1 MHTLSVAQRP
11 FFYDSVEPTIDRGR
25 TTNRTVSRTVNR
37 TVNRT
42 ANHAV
47 RKAHHAVDVLA
58 DQALTG
64 VGKVS
69 DSLHI
74 AVNHAADAVIH
85 TADRVAQVPVQVRQK
100 RIKLANAA
108 FATMRARPFLTLG
121 SAIAVGYIIGHMA
134 RR

>member
-1 MHTLSVAQRP
+1 MHTLSVAQRS
-11 FFYDSVEPTIDRGR
+11 FFYDSVEPTIDCG
-25 TTNRTVSRTVNR
+25 
-37 TVNRT
+37 RT
-42 ANHAV
+42 ANPTAS
-47 RKAHHAVDVLA
+47 RTAKAAHHVVDVLA

-74 AVNHAADAVIH
+74 AVNHAADVVIH

-100 RIKLANAA
+100 RIKLASAA
-108 FATMRARPFLTLG
+108 FATMRARPLLTLG
-121 SAIAVGYIIGHMA
+121 SAIAIGYIIGRMA

>member
-1 MHTLSVAQRP
+1 MHTLSVAQRSSLD
-11 FFYDSVEPTIDRGR
+11 DSVEPTIDR
-25 TTNRTVSRTVNR
+25 SRTADA
-37 TVNRT
+37 TASSTAYRT
-42 ANHAV
+42 AEA
-47 RKAHHAVDVLA
+47 AHHVVDVLA

-108 FATMRARPFLTLG
+108 FATMRARPLLTLG
-121 SAIAVGYIIGHMA
+121 GAIAVGYIIGHMA

>member
-11 FFYDSVEPTIDRGR
+11 FFYDSVEHTI
-25 TTNRTVSRTVNR
+25 
-37 TVNRT
+37 NRT
-42 ANHAV
+42 ANRTA
-47 RKAHHAVDVLA
+47 RAAHHVVDALA

-69 DSLHI
+69 GSLHI
-74 AVNHAADAVIH
+74 AVNHAADTVIQ
-85 TADRVAQVPVQVRQK
+85 TADWVGRVPVQVRRK

-121 SAIAVGYIIGHMA
+121 SAIAVGYVIGHMA

>member
-11 FFYDSVEPTIDRGR
+11 FFYDSVEHTIDR
-25 TTNRTVSRTVNR
+25 SRTA
-37 TVNRT
+37 NRT
-42 ANHAV
+42 ARA
-47 RKAHHAVDVLA
+47 AHHVVDALA

-69 DSLHI
+69 GSLHM
-74 AVNHAADAVIH
+74 AVNHTADAVIH
-85 TADRVAQVPVQVRQK
+85 TADWVAQVPVQVRQK

-121 SAIAVGYIIGHMA
+121 SAVAVGYIIGHMA

>member
-1 MHTLSVAQRP
+1 MPTPSVAQRP
-11 FFYDSVEPTIDRGR
+11 FFYDSVEHTIDRR
-25 TTNRTVSRTVNR
+25 
-37 TVNRT
+37 RT
-42 ANHAV
+42 ATA
-47 RKAHHAVDVLA
+47 AHHVVDALA

-69 DSLHI
+69 GSLHI
-74 AVNHAADAVIH
+74 AVNHAADAAIQ
-85 TADRVAQVPVQVRQK
+85 TADWVAQVPVQVRRK

-121 SAIAVGYIIGHMA
+121 SAIAVGYIIGRMA

>member
-1 MHTLSVAQRP
+1 MHTLSGARRS
-11 FFYDSVEPTIDRGR
+11 FLYDAEPTIDCGR
-25 TTNRTVSRTVNR
+25 TVHP
-37 TVNRT
+37 T
-42 ANHAV
+42 ASHTAY
-47 RKAHHAVDVLA
+47 RKAEAAHHVVDVLA

-85 TADRVAQVPVQVRQK
+85 TADRVAQLPAQVRQK
-100 RIKLANAA
+100 RMKLASAV

-121 SAIAVGYIIGHMA
+121 SAIAIGYIIGRMA
-134 RR
+134 RG

>member
-1 MHTLSVAQRP
+1 MHTLSVARRS
-11 FFYDSVEPTIDRGR
+11 FLYDAEPTIDCGR
-25 TTNRTVSRTVNR
+25 TVRPTASRTAY
-37 TVNRT
+37 RT
-42 ANHAV
+42 AET
-47 RKAHHAVDVLA
+47 AHHVVDVLA

-100 RIKLANAA
+100 RIKLASAV

-121 SAIAVGYIIGHMA
+121 SAIAIGYIIGRMA
-134 RR
+134 RG

>member
-11 FFYDSVEPTIDRGR
+11 FFYDSVEPAIDRNSTANP
-25 TTNRTVSRTVNR
+25 TTY
-37 TVNRT
+37 RT
-42 ANHAV
+42 AKA
-47 RKAHHAVDVLA
+47 AHHVVDVLA

>member
-1 MHTLSVAQRP
+1 MNRLSVAQRP
-11 FFYDSVEPTIDRGR
+11 FVYDSVEHTIDR
-25 TTNRTVSRTVNR
+25 SRTA
-37 TVNRT
+37 NRT
-42 ANHAV
+42 ARA
-47 RKAHHAVDVLA
+47 AHHVVDALA

-69 DSLHI
+69 GSLHI
-74 AVNHAADAVIH
+74 AVNHAADAVIQ
-85 TADRVAQVPVQVRQK
+85 TADWVAQVPVQVRQK

>member
-1 MHTLSVAQRP
+1 MHTLSVAQRS

-25 TTNRTVSRTVNR
+25 TANPTAY
-37 TVNRT
+37 RT
-42 ANHAV
+42 AKA
-47 RKAHHAVDVLA
+47 AHHVVDVLA

-85 TADRVAQVPVQVRQK
+85 TAGRVAQVPVQVRQK
-100 RIKLANAA
+100 RIKLSGAA

-121 SAIAVGYIIGHMA
+121 SAIALGYIIGRTWRA
-134 RR
+134 DDPRSRA

>member
-1 MHTLSVAQRP
+1 MHTLSVAQRS
-11 FFYDSVEPTIDRGR
+11 FSYDSVEFPVDR
-25 TTNRTVSRTVNR
+25 SRTADPPASR
-37 TVNRT
+37 PAYRT
-42 ANHAV
+42 AEA
-47 RKAHHAVDVLA
+47 AHHVVDVLA

-74 AVNHAADAVIH
+74 AVNHTADAVIH
-85 TADRVAQVPVQVRQK
+85 AADRVAQVPVRVRQK
-100 RIKLANAA
+100 RIELANAA

-121 SAIAVGYIIGHMA
+121 GAIAVGYIIGHMA

>member
-1 MHTLSVAQRP
+1 MHTLSVARRS
-11 FFYDSVEPTIDRGR
+11 FLYDAEPTIDCGR
-25 TTNRTVSRTVNR
+25 TVRPTASRTPY
-37 TVNRT
+37 RT
-42 ANHAV
+42 AEA
-47 RKAHHAVDVLA
+47 AHHVVDVLA

-74 AVNHAADAVIH
+74 AVNRAADTVIH
-85 TADRVAQVPVQVRQK
+85 TANRVAQVPVQVRQK
-100 RIKLANAA
+100 RIKLASAA

-121 SAIAVGYIIGHMA
+121 SAIALGYIIGRMA

>member
-1 MHTLSVAQRP
+1 MHTLSVAQRS

-25 TTNRTVSRTVNR
+25 TANPTASRTAY
-37 TVNRT
+37 RT
-42 ANHAV
+42 AKA
-47 RKAHHAVDVLA
+47 AHHVVDVLA

-100 RIKLANAA
+100 RTKVSGAA

-121 SAIAVGYIIGHMA
+121 SAIAIGYIIGRMA

>member
-11 FFYDSVEPTIDRGR
+11 FFYDSVEYTIDR
-25 TTNRTVSRTVNR
+25 SRTA
-37 TVNRT
+37 NRT
-42 ANHAV
+42 ARA
-47 RKAHHAVDVLA
+47 AHHVVDALA

-69 DSLHI
+69 GSLHM
-74 AVNHAADAVIH
+74 AVNHTADAVIH
-85 TADRVAQVPVQVRQK
+85 TADWVAQVPVQVRQK
-100 RIKLANAA
+100 QIKLANAA

-121 SAIAVGYIIGHMA
+121 SAVAVGYIIGHMA

>member
-1 MHTLSVAQRP
+1 MHTVSVARRS
-11 FFYDSVEPTIDRGR
+11 FLYDAEPTIDCGR
-25 TTNRTVSRTVNR
+25 TVRPTASRS
-37 TVNRT
+37 T
-42 ANHAV
+42 AY
-47 RKAHHAVDVLA
+47 RKAEAAHHVVDVLA

-85 TADRVAQVPVQVRQK
+85 TADRVAQVPAQVRQK
-100 RIKLANAA
+100 RIKLATAA

-121 SAIAVGYIIGHMA
+121 SAIAVGYLIGHMA

>member
-1 MHTLSVAQRP
+1 MNRLSVAQRP
-11 FFYDSVEPTIDRGR
+11 FVDDSVEHTIDR
-25 TTNRTVSRTVNR
+25 SRPA
-37 TVNRT
+37 NRT
-42 ANHAV
+42 ATA
-47 RKAHHAVDVLA
+47 AHQVVDALA

-69 DSLHI
+69 GFLHI
-74 AVNHAADAVIH
+74 AVNHAADSVIQ
-85 TADRVAQVPVQVRQK
+85 TADWVAQVPVQVRQK

>member
-11 FFYDSVEPTIDRGR
+11 FFYDSVEPTIERNS
-25 TTNRTVSRTVNR
+25 TANPTANPTAY
-37 TVNRT
+37 RT
-42 ANHAV
+42 AKA
-47 RKAHHAVDVLA
+47 AHHVVDVLA

-121 SAIAVGYIIGHMA
+121 GAIAVGYIIGHMA

>member
-1 MHTLSVAQRP
+1 MHMLSVAQRS

-25 TTNRTVSRTVNR
+25 TANPTASRTAY
-37 TVNRT
+37 RT
-42 ANHAV
+42 AKA
-47 RKAHHAVDVLA
+47 AHHVVDVLA

-85 TADRVAQVPVQVRQK
+85 TTDRVAQVPLQARQK

-108 FATMRARPFLTLG
+108 FETMRARPFLTLG
-121 SAIAVGYIIGHMA
+121 SAVAVGYVIGHMA